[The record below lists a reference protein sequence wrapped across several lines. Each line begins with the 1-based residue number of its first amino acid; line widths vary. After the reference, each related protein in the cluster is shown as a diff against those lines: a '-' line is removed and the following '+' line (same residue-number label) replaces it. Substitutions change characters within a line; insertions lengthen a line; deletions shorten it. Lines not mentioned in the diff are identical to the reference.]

1 MKPPR
6 HLTAIGVL
14 WMATM
19 TPPAMLAHRDVL
31 SVSHLRCEDTDAPQL
46 VETATPRFSWRLE
59 SATRGVG
66 QTSYH
71 VRIHELDA
79 TGQTVGETRE
89 TGRVASAQSQ
99 WVELPGFEAAPQT
112 RYQWQVRVQDNH
124 GRDSGW
130 SDSVEFETG
139 LLGGDWRADW
149 ISDGRSV
156 AMEEDPPARYLRR
169 EFSLPAAPVRA
180 RLYLS
185 AFGLTEPWING
196 ARVSEDYFLPGW
208 PDYRKRNFYVSYDVT
223 DQLTAGANTLGMV
236 LGDGWF
242 SGTLF
247 PKHQYGDIARASAW
261 VEVTTADGKTHII
274 TTDDSWKWQEGPIR
288 AQGIY
293 FGETYDARRELSG
306 WAEPGFDDDDWNQV
320 VQLPK
325 ADVPLHARHSPPVR
339 RIEERLPETVTEI
352 EPGVFIYDLGQNM
365 VGWVRLQLEAA
376 AGEEITLRFAEMLD
390 ADGGLF
396 TENLRT
402 AEATVRYIAK
412 GEGRETW
419 EPSFTFF
426 GFRYVEL
433 TGVKQPLENVIT
445 GVVVHSDL
453 DRIGHFECS
462 DPMLNQLY
470 SNTLWGQKGNFLEL
484 PTDCPQRDERLG
496 WTGDAQVFA
505 HTAHYNL
512 RSGAFYRQWMAA
524 VRDSFKPGENGGIGS
539 VAPYIGLSH
548 GAAGW
553 ADVIAIVPWMTWLHT
568 GDRRILAENFPV
580 VRDWVDLQTGEA
592 PDGIRISKKG
602 WGDWLAPGYA
612 PKSAPTP
619 YELIATAYYGYSTQ
633 LAAQMAEVLEEPD
646 IAQDYWELWAKIKAA
661 FNRKYISADGRITS
675 DEQTAYLLALHFDL
689 VDDAQRPAMEQHLQ
703 RAVAEKDNHL
713 STGFLGTPLVTPVL
727 SAIGRTDL
735 AYTVLQQQTYPGWLF
750 SVKNGAT
757 TIWERWDS
765 WTPEIGFNPG
775 GMNSFNHYAYGSVVG
790 WFYDTIAGLKPLAEH
805 PGWQEFVIAP
815 EPGGGLTHATASL
828 NTPHG
833 LIASGWRQNAD
844 TLEVEVTV
852 PPNTRAHV
860 TLPASD
866 ATRVSADGRPL
877 GELPEISA
885 VRQSDGQVRFQL
897 SSGTYAF
904 TVAPP
909 T

>member
-1 MKPPR
+1 MA
-6 HLTAIGVL
+6 LTPTRFEVSNDG
-14 WMATM
+14 
-19 TPPAMLAHRDVL
+19 L
-31 SVSHLRCEDTDAPQL
+31 SVSRLRCEDSTTLQL
-46 VETATPRFSWRLE
+46 VETVVPRFSWRLE
-59 SATRGVG
+59 SSTRGAE
-66 QTSYH
+66 QTACQI
-71 VRIHELDA
+71 RIHQLDS
-79 TGQTVGETRE
+79 TGKPVGEPTE
-89 TGRVASAQSQ
+89 TASIASCQSQ
-99 WVELPGFEAAPQT
+99 WVMVPGFEATPQT
-112 RYQWQVRVQDNH
+112 RYHWQVRVQDNH
-124 GRDSGW
+124 GNDGGW
-130 SDSVEFETG
+130 SKLAEFETG
-139 LLGGDWRADW
+139 LLGGPWQADW
-149 ISDGRSV
+149 ISDGRPV

-169 EFSLPAAPVRA
+169 EFSLPSAPVRA

-185 AFGLTEPWING
+185 AFGLAEPWING
-196 ARVSEDYFLPGW
+196 SRVSADYFLPGW

-223 DQLTAGANTLGMV
+223 DQLTAGDNTVGIV

-247 PKHQYGDIARASAW
+247 PKHQYDNIARTSAW
-261 VEVTTADGKTHII
+261 IEITTADGETRSVKTN
-274 TTDDSWKWQEGPIR
+274 DSWKWEEGPIR

-293 FGETYDARRELSG
+293 FGETYDARQELTG
-306 WAEPGFDDDDWNQV
+306 WAENGFDDTSWKSV
-320 VQLPK
+320 VQVPATDL
-325 ADVPLHARHSPPVR
+325 PLHARHSPPVR
-339 RIEERLPETVTEI
+339 RIEERTPASVTEI
-352 EPGVFIYDLGQNM
+352 EPGVFIYDMGQNM

-376 AGEEITLRFAEMLD
+376 AGKEITLRFAEMLD
-390 ADGGLF
+390 ADGKLF

-402 AEATVRYIAK
+402 AEATGRYIAK
-412 GEGRETW
+412 GVEREIW

-433 TGVKQPLENVIT
+433 TGVKQPLDDAVT

-453 DRIGHFECS
+453 DRIGHFKCS

-524 VRDSFKPGENGGIGS
+524 VRDSFKPGERGGIGS

-553 ADVIAIVPWMTWLHT
+553 ADVIAIVPWITWLHT
-568 GDRRILAENFPV
+568 GDRRILAENFST

-592 PDGIRISKKG
+592 PDGIRVSKKG
-602 WGDWLAPGYA
+602 WGDWLAPGHA

-633 LAAQMAEVLEEPD
+633 LAARMAEVLDEPE
-646 IAQDYWELWAKIKAA
+646 IAREYWELWGKIKKA
-661 FNRKYISADGRITS
+661 FNHKYVSADGRITS
-675 DEQTAYLLALHFDL
+675 DEQTAYLLALNFDL

-713 STGFLGTPLVTPVL
+713 STGFLGTPLLTPVL

-775 GMNSFNHYAYGSVVG
+775 GMNSFNHYAYGSVIG
-790 WFYDTIAGLKPLAEH
+790 WFYDTIAGLKPLADY
-805 PGWQEFVIAP
+805 PGWKEFAIAP
-815 EPGGGLTHATASL
+815 QPGGGLTYARASVE
-828 NTPHG
+828 TPHG
-833 LIASGWRQNAD
+833 LAACHWRKSPGK
-844 TLEVEVTV
+844 LEVKVSV
-852 PPNTRAHV
+852 PPNTCAKV
-860 TLPASD
+860 TLPAAEADQVFSEGQPISEIRVISD
-866 ATRVSADGRPL
+866 LSSSSGY
-877 GELPEISA
+877 
-885 VRQSDGQVRFQL
+885 VRFRL
-897 SSGTYAF
+897 SSGDYEFSIIAS
-904 TVAPP
+904 P
-909 T
+909 